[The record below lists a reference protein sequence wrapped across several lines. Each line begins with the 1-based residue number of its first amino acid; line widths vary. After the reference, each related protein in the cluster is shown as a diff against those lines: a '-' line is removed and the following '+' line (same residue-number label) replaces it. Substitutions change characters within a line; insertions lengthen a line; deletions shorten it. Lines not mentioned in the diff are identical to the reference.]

1 MLGLTVLDVI
11 VLELR
16 DCGQRISL
24 LQRRVAVGS
33 MTDLLRLGLQGSVE
47 HSQEV
52 TEKKV
57 SR

>member
-24 LQRRVAVGS
+24 LQGRVAVGS
-33 MTDLLRLGLQGSVE
+33 MTDLLRLGLQGSV
-47 HSQEV
+47 
-52 TEKKV
+52 
-57 SR
+57 